1 LFDIL
6 RFVLKKSLQLKESIR
21 KYHMNR
27 PLIIGV
33 MGGGTTGAKELE
45 DAYTLGALIAKQ
57 GWVLLNGGR
66 NSGVMEAS
74 AKGAGDQDGLTIGIL
89 PDNTSRHAS
98 EHIRIPIVTGIGN
111 ARNCINVLSSDV
123 VVACPGG
130 MGTLSEIALAL
141 KCGKPVILLNY
152 EKEKR
157 FEPFQHQGRL
167 SYAGSP
173 QEAID
178 GILAFIS
185 GKT

>member
-1 LFDIL
+1 MQM
-6 RFVLKKSLQLKESIR
+6 RR
-21 KYHMNR
+21 NHMNR

-33 MGGGTTGAKELE
+33 MGGGTAGSKGLQ
-45 DAYTLGALIAKQ
+45 DAYTLGTLIAKQ

-66 NSGVMEAS
+66 NTGVMAAS
-74 AKGAGDQDGLTIGIL
+74 AKGASDLDGLTIGIL
-89 PDNTSRHAS
+89 PGNTPRHAS

-123 VVACPGG
+123 VIACPGG

-141 KCGKPVILLNY
+141 KCRKPVILLNY

-157 FEPFQHQGRL
+157 FEAFQQEGLL
-167 SYAGSP
+167 SYADSP

>member
-1 LFDIL
+1 MQMRRD
-6 RFVLKKSLQLKESIR
+6 
-21 KYHMNR
+21 HMNR

-33 MGGGTTGAKELE
+33 MGGAAANDNDVQ
-45 DAYTLGALIAKQ
+45 DAYTLGGLIAMQ

-66 NSGVMEAS
+66 DTGVMAAS

-141 KCGKPVILLNY
+141 KCSKPVILLNY

-157 FEPFQHQGRL
+157 FEPFQHQGLL
-167 SYAGSP
+167 SYATSP
-173 QEAID
+173 QEVID
-178 GILAFIS
+178 KIQAVRL
-185 GKT
+185 